1 MTYRPYKIR
10 RRHALQLL
18 AGASGAALLKACN
31 PQTDSAEV
39 DGAEVDSAESSAET
53 AAPTLS
59 LTMGSIPWAGQVP
72 MYIAQEKGFYEEEGL
87 DFELRLFGS
96 GSEYIAAFLSDQLDA
111 AAPVTSE
118 AVLMKSQGKDFKI
131 VMVQDNSVGIDGI
144 LAKDSIASIE
154 DFAGKQVAVET
165 SAVSYFFL
173 LQVLKEAGLSKDD
186 ITAVNTE
193 PSAAAAAFQ
202 SGNVDIAVTYAPFL
216 QEAADAVEDGRI
228 IYDSSQMPTAISD
241 LYVFDT
247 AFVEENPEAVQAFVN
262 ATLRGIEY
270 LKENREEGLEI
281 GAAVLEMEPADLES
295 DLGGLEL
302 PDQAANLEMLAQPDS
317 DLYLGKPL
325 EELSSFLLSEEQ
337 IESDPGDLSAL
348 IDPQFVEAAEL

>member
-1 MTYRPYKIR
+1 MTFRPYKIR
-10 RRHALQLL
+10 RRYALQLL
-18 AGASGAALLKACN
+18 AGASGAALLHACN
-31 PQTDSAEV
+31 PAGDTAAGGDDA
-39 DGAEVDSAESSAET
+39 AESAASDDT
-53 AAPTLS
+53 ATPTMS

-72 MYIAQEKGFYEEEGL
+72 MYIAQDKGYYEEEGL
-87 DFELRLFGS
+87 DFELRLFGA
-96 GSEYIAAFLSDQLDA
+96 GNEYIAAFLSDQLDA
-111 AAPVTSE
+111 VAPVTSE

-144 LAKDSIASIE
+144 LAKDDITSIE
-154 DFAGKQVAVET
+154 DFKGKKVAVET
-165 SAVSYFFL
+165 SAVGYFFL
-173 LQVLKEAGLSKDD
+173 LQVLKEAGLSKEDV
-186 ITAVNTE
+186 TAVNTE

-216 QEAADAVEDGRI
+216 QEAADATEDGRI

-247 AFVEENPEAVQAFVN
+247 AFVEENPDVVQAFVN
-262 ATLRGIEY
+262 ATLRGVEY
-270 LKENREEGLEI
+270 LKANPEEGIEI

-317 DLYLGKPL
+317 DMYLGQPL
-325 EELSSFLLSEEQ
+325 AELSAFLLSEGQ
-337 IESDPGDLSAL
+337 IESDPGDLSTL
-348 IDPQFVEAAEL
+348 IDPQFVEAASV